1 MAQPGSF
8 FGHNRRSGFG
18 RERSSSS
25 TTSSASASRSDTPP
39 SRAGNI
45 VISSSEVGKIFDA
58 INSLSNKMSTQE
70 EMLKK
75 LTTAM
80 EDLED
85 EVQEL
90 KVKEKSLLEKIEVFH
105 DREVV
110 EDGSKIPPEVS
121 ADVHLLHNNLS
132 LDRQYNPEESALSPH
147 NMSVRHHLE
156 EQIANE
162 DKGYAIKTVKRA
174 IVRYYETKRKLY
186 LQSLPENQQK
196 TKQTRKDNKVRSRR
210 KRLFSARVKVARGK
224 EKELMQELS
233 YDFVSDEEDGPEG
246 NWIIRSPRW
255 RSPRANDL
263 MSRLQRR
270 IDQTREEEV
279 RPRVPRVEGPLSERP
294 RPKVHV
300 PWALGEEAARGY
312 AEPNSEPEEVPT
324 ETPVASPPRRRR
336 KRYHCLNDD
345 SESD

>member
-1 MAQPGSF
+1 MDSLHSQEMAQPGSF

-90 KVKEKSLLEKIEVFH
+90 KVNEKSLLEKIEVFH

-121 ADVHLLHNNLS
+121 V
-132 LDRQYNPEESALSPH
+132 SAH
-147 NMSVRHHLE
+147 
-156 EQIANE
+156 
-162 DKGYAIKTVKRA
+162 
-174 IVRYYETKRKLY
+174 
-186 LQSLPENQQK
+186 
-196 TKQTRKDNKVRSRR
+196 
-210 KRLFSARVKVARGK
+210 
-224 EKELMQELS
+224 
-233 YDFVSDEEDGPEG
+233 
-246 NWIIRSPRW
+246 
-255 RSPRANDL
+255 
-263 MSRLQRR
+263 
-270 IDQTREEEV
+270 
-279 RPRVPRVEGPLSERP
+279 
-294 RPKVHV
+294 
-300 PWALGEEAARGY
+300 
-312 AEPNSEPEEVPT
+312 
-324 ETPVASPPRRRR
+324 
-336 KRYHCLNDD
+336 
-345 SESD
+345 